1 MTWDNVRMFVKTMA
15 VILATLALMV
25 IGYVNNVGF
34 VRTFGLCGVNLFQKM
49 EDGLEDVYRCE
60 KKTLPSSVIVSCLI
74 D

>member
-34 VRTFGLCGVNLFQKM
+34 VRTFGLCGVNLF
-49 EDGLEDVYRCE
+49 
-60 KKTLPSSVIVSCLI
+60 
-74 D
+74 